1 MPVRALHGPVFF
13 YRVDMSENVVIT
25 GMGVVSPVGSSLESF
40 WSALIAGQSGIG
52 PITHFDATG
61 FPVRIAGEVSGFDV
75 TKYVDA
81 KEAKRLD
88 RFVQYAMGAAVQ
100 AVEASG
106 LAVSPQVDKTR
117 VGVILGCGV
126 GGINTIETNVATLT
140 NRGPSRVSPFFVPM
154 TIIDMAA
161 GMVSIRFGFMGPNY
175 AVASAC
181 SSGGHSMIDA
191 VNLIRLGRVDA
202 VVCGGTEGTISPISI
217 AGFASA
223 QTLSSR
229 NDDPT
234 KASRPFDRHRD
245 GFVMGEGAGVLILE
259 SESHAKKRGAN
270 ILATVEG
277 YGMSGDA
284 YHITAPHPEGT
295 GSILALKEAL
305 RDARIAP
312 EDVDYINAHGTS
324 TPLNDKTETKVFKQV
339 FGEHAYRMSISSTKS
354 MTGHLLGAAAAI
366 ETIASVQAIRTG
378 IIPPTINVEEQDPEC
393 DLDVT
398 SNVAREKTVKIAVK
412 NSLGFG
418 GHNAVLVLKAY
429 EG

>member
-1 MPVRALHGPVFF
+1 
-13 YRVDMSENVVIT
+13 MSENVVIT
-25 GMGVVSPVGSSLESF
+25 GMGVVSPVGSSLDTF
-40 WSALIAGQSGIG
+40 WSSLVAGQSGIG
-52 PITHFDATG
+52 PITLFDAAA
-61 FPVRIAGEVSGFDV
+61 FSVRIAGEARGFDV
-75 TKYVDA
+75 TKYVEA

-88 RFVQYAMGAAVQ
+88 RFVQFAMGAAVQ
-100 AVEASG
+100 AVEQSG
-106 LAVSPQVDKTR
+106 LADSPSVDKAR
-117 VGVILGCGV
+117 VGVVIGCGV
-126 GGINTIETNVATLT
+126 GGINTIESNVATLAA
-140 NRGPSRVSPFFVPM
+140 RGPSRVSPFFVPM

-161 GMVSIRFGFMGPNY
+161 GMVSIRYGFMGPNY

-181 SSGGHSMIDA
+181 SSAGHSMIDA
-191 VNLIRLGRVDA
+191 MNLIRLGKVDA
-202 VVCGGTEGTISPISI
+202 MICGGTEGTVSPISI

-223 QTLSSR
+223 QTLSTR

-234 KASRPFDRHRD
+234 KASRPFDKGRD
-245 GFVMGEGAGVLILE
+245 GFVMGEGAGVLVLE
-259 SESHAKKRGAN
+259 SESHARRRGAN
-270 ILATVEG
+270 ILARVEG

-305 RDARIAP
+305 RDARLNP

-339 FGEHAYRMSISSTKS
+339 FGEHAYKMSVSSTKS

-378 IIPPTINVEEQDPEC
+378 IVPPTINVEEQDPEC

-398 SNVAREKTVKIAVK
+398 ANVAREKTVKIAVK

-418 GHNAVLVLKAY
+418 GHNAVIVLKAF